1 MAQAEFI
8 DSHVSLK
15 QCKLAVHALHAHQS
29 KKEQELQ
36 ESELLPGKEQ
46 NIWLNVTVKKIPSGR
61 KFKPVKMCV
70 GHVLNY

>member
-1 MAQAEFI
+1 MVQPELI
-8 DSHVSLK
+8 DSRVSLK

-29 KKEQELQ
+29 RKEQEIQ

-46 NIWLNVTVKKIPSGR
+46 NIWLNVTVKKMSSGH

-70 GHVLNY
+70 SHAWDY